1 MMEHIELSR
10 CNHREREF
18 DGSAKGEVMGGGSA
32 RLHGWNGLQFI
43 GKRADTHVHTL
54 TITVHVTA

>member
-32 RLHGWNGLQFI
+32 RLHGWNG
-43 GKRADTHVHTL
+43 RADTHVHTL